1 MRDGPHHPGPP
12 LPEGEEGEKR
22 ATADS
27 TVLVHREGPAATL
40 TLNRPPLNVLDIP
53 TITRLGKA
61 IEELAAD
68 PGLLVIIVRGA
79 GDSAFSVGVAVQDH
93 TPEKVVPMLESLHGT
108 IRRLRD
114 LEAVIIAAVQG
125 HCLGGGMEL
134 AMSCD
139 LVIAT
144 DDARFA
150 QPEIE
155 LGCYPPVASALLPS
169 RIGAGLTLDLA
180 LTGRTLTCEE
190 AERLGLVARRV
201 PSGTLDEA
209 VRDFVAQ
216 VAAKSAPVVRLA
228 KKAVRAGRD
237 LPFSKALAETERIY
251 KEELL
256 PLEDLAEGIN
266 AFLEKRRPVWRNR

>member
-1 MRDGPHHPGPP
+1 MTEPTILIQRD
-12 LPEGEEGEKR
+12 
-22 ATADS
+22 
-27 TVLVHREGPAATL
+27 GPAATVV
-40 TLNRPPLNVLDIP
+40 LNRPPLNILDIP
-53 TITRLGKA
+53 TIARLGEA

-68 PGLLVIIVRGA
+68 PGLALIVLRGA
-79 GDSAFSVGVAVQDH
+79 GDRAFSVGVAVQDH
-93 TPEKVVPMLESLHGT
+93 TPDKVAPMLDSLHGT
-108 IRRLRD
+108 IRRLRGLD
-114 LEAVIIAAVQG
+114 SVAVAAVRG

-134 AMSCD
+134 AMACD
-139 LVIAT
+139 LVLAA

-155 LGCYPPVASALLPS
+155 LGCYPPVAAALLPP

-201 PSGTLDEA
+201 PSATLDQAMQELTE
-209 VRDFVAQ
+209 Q
-216 VAAKSAPVVRLA
+216 ITAKSVPVVRLA
-228 KKAVRAGRD
+228 KQAVRAGRD
-237 LPFSKALAETERIY
+237 LSFVAALAETERIY

-256 PLEDLAEGIN
+256 PLEDMAEGIA

>member
-1 MRDGPHHPGPP
+1 MAEILLHRDG
-12 LPEGEEGEKR
+12 L
-22 ATADS
+22 
-27 TVLVHREGPAATL
+27 AATV
-40 TLNRPPLNVLDIP
+40 TLNRPPLNILDIP
-53 TITRLGKA
+53 TIARLGEV

-68 PGLLVIIVRGA
+68 SNLTLIILRGA
-79 GDSAFSVGVAVQDH
+79 GDRAFSAGVAVQDH
-93 TPEKVVPMLESLHGT
+93 TPDKVVPMLDSLHGT

-114 LEAVIIAAVQG
+114 LEAVTVAAVQG

-139 LVIAT
+139 LVIAAE
-144 DDARFA
+144 DARFA

-190 AERLGLVARRV
+190 AERLGLVTRRV

-209 VRDFVAQ
+209 VREFTAQ
-216 VAAKSAPVVRLA
+216 ITTKSAPVVRLA

-237 LPFSKALAETERIY
+237 LPFSEALAETERIY

-256 PLEDLAEGIN
+256 PLEDLAEGAE
-266 AFLEKRRPVWRNR
+266 AFLEKRRAVWRNR